1 MYEVS
6 AMKLLIA
13 EDQVKLLN
21 ILTERLKNEGYVVD
35 AVNDGQKAI
44 DFLEHSLYDC
54 VILDIMMPHQSGLD
68 VLRWLRNQNIQTP
81 VIFLTA
87 KDDVSDRVIGL
98 KSGADDY
105 LIKPFAFEELK
116 ERIKVLLKRRPLD
129 VKDLLTVGDLT
140 LDRTT
145 KKVIR
150 QNQEIVLTKKEYNVL
165 EALMLRAGEVLS
177 RERLENIVSTMDY
190 EGYSNVIDVYIR
202 FLRKKIDDPFESKL
216 IKTVRGFGYVIRR
229 ES

>member
-1 MYEVS
+1 
-6 AMKLLIA
+6 MKLLIA
-13 EDQVKLLN
+13 EDQLKLLD
-21 ILTERLKNEGYVVD
+21 ILSERLKNEGYVVD
-35 AVNDGQKAI
+35 AVNDGQKAMN
-44 DFLEHSLYDC
+44 FLEHSRYDC

-68 VLRWLRNQNIQTP
+68 VLQWLRNQNDQTP

-87 KDDVSDRVIGL
+87 KDDVPDRVLGL

-105 LIKPFAFEELK
+105 LVKPFAFEELK
-116 ERIKVLLKRRPLD
+116 ERIKVLLKRLPLD
-129 VKDLLTVGDLT
+129 VKDTLTVADLT

-145 KKVIR
+145 KRVLR
-150 QNQEIVLTKKEYNVL
+150 RNQEIPLTKKEYNLL

-177 RERLENIVSTMDY
+177 RERLESIVSSMDY

-202 FLRKKIDDPFESKL
+202 FLRKKIDEPFDAKL
-216 IKTVRGFGYVIRR
+216 IHTVRGFGYVIRS